1 EPSSV
6 GFDTLH
12 TVPPKGYRTGWL
24 EWFRGGNL
32 HLTQLPERLVVVGH
46 IDMELMAVKPLA
58 KGDDPEKAEGLP
70 KLNFDIYNLPFKMF
84 NSDKPKKKPQ
94 EPKERGF

>member
-1 EPSSV
+1 M
-6 GFDTLH
+6 
-12 TVPPKGYRTGWL
+12 
-24 EWFRGGNL
+24 

-46 IDMELMAVKPLA
+46 LDMELLA
-58 KGDDPEKAEGLP
+58 IKSTANGESSEKAEGLP